1 MVCDVQEK
9 RLEALVKAAD
19 DLALPDPSTL
29 DFPDA
34 SPVSFSAYPMLEG
47 VAKDAS
53 RVESI
58 SSELGELLKL
68 VKA

>member
-1 MVCDVQEK
+1 M
-9 RLEALVKAAD
+9 KAAH
-19 DLALPDPSTL
+19 DLALPDPTSL
-29 DFPDA
+29 DFSDA
-34 SPVSFSAYPMLEG
+34 SPVSFSSCPMLES

-68 VKA
+68 VKAWFVLQMH